1 MKYFITAFFT
11 AFGLATQAQGLSAS
25 GDIFRSE
32 LKYYLVAGV
41 LTIIFIVL
49 FIFLFTMEKQI
60 KQLEDKTK

>member
-1 MKYFITAFFT
+1 
-11 AFGLATQAQGLSAS
+11 LATQAQGLSAS

-32 LKYYLVAGV
+32 LKYYVVAGV